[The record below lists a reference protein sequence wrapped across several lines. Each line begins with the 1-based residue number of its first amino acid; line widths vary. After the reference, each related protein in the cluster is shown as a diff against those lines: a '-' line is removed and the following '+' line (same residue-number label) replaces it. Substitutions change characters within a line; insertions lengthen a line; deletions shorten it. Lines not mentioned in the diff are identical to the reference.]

1 MEYAMFKTKT
11 LTVCIISTLIFL
23 FNACEE
29 TPPQAA
35 YSFQIEA
42 TELTIEPNLS
52 QKATQSTPFNEEWGN
67 TVYEN
72 GEGYYVN
79 DSTEAGE
86 YTFTITAKY
95 MRTYS
100 DSVTVDTTVTKT
112 LNMGEGNS
120 YTIIGYASTGDY
132 NWSVS
137 EL

>member
-1 MEYAMFKTKT
+1 MLKNR
-11 LTVCIISTLIFL
+11 FL
-23 FNACEE
+23 FISILLVFFFACEE
-29 TPPQAA
+29 TPPQAG

-42 TELTIEPNLS
+42 SGLTIEPSLS
-52 QKATQSTPFNEEWGN
+52 KKATQSTPLYEWGN

-72 GEGYYVN
+72 EDGYYGT
-79 DSTEAGE
+79 DSTDAGE

-112 LNMGEGNS
+112 INMGEGKN
-120 YTIIGYASTGDY
+120 YTIMGYPTTGDY

-137 EL
+137 EI

>member
-1 MEYAMFKTKT
+1 MFKTKT
-11 LTVCIISTLIFL
+11 ITVYILSMLIFI

-29 TPPQAA
+29 ETPPPAG

-42 TELTIEPNLS
+42 TELTIEPSLS
-52 QKATQSTPFNEEWGN
+52 QKTTQSTPFYEEWGN

-72 GEGYYVN
+72 GLGYYGTADN
-79 DSTEAGE
+79 TEAGE

-100 DSVTVDTTVTKT
+100 DSITVDTTVTKIV
-112 LNMGEGNS
+112 NMGENIA
-120 YTIIGYASTGDY
+120 YTISGYASYGDY

-137 EL
+137 EY

>member
-1 MEYAMFKTKT
+1 MFKTIT
-11 LTVCIISTLIFL
+11 IIVFSLPILLFL
-23 FNACEE
+23 FSACEE
-29 TPPQAA
+29 TPPQAG

-42 TELTIEPNLS
+42 TELTIEPSLS
-52 QKATQSTPFNEEWGN
+52 QKTTQSTPFNEEWGN

-112 LNMGEGNS
+112 LNMGEGTS
-120 YTIIGYASTGDY
+120 YTIIGYASYGDY

-137 EL
+137 EY

>member
-11 LTVCIISTLIFL
+11 LKVCIISMLIFL

-100 DSVTVDTTVTKT
+100 DSVTVATSVTKT
-112 LNMGEGNS
+112 LNMGEGTS
-120 YTIIGYASTGDY
+120 YTIIGYASYGDY

-137 EL
+137 EN

>member
-1 MEYAMFKTKT
+1 MFKTKT
-11 LTVCIISTLIFL
+11 VCILSMLIFL

-52 QKATQSTPFNEEWGN
+52 QKTTQSTPFNEEWGN

-95 MRTYS
+95 MRIFF
-100 DSVTVDTTVTKT
+100 DSVTGDTTVTKT

>member
-1 MEYAMFKTKT
+1 MTKTKT
-11 LTVCIISTLIFL
+11 ITVCILPMLIFL
-23 FNACEE
+23 FSACEE
-29 TPPQAA
+29 TPPQAG

-42 TELTIEPNLS
+42 TELTIEPSLS
-52 QKATQSTPFNEEWGN
+52 QKTTQNTPFNEEWGN

-112 LNMGEGNS
+112 LNMGEGTS
-120 YTIIGYASTGDY
+120 YTIIGYASYGDY

-137 EL
+137 EI

>member
-11 LTVCIISTLIFL
+11 LKVCIISMLIFL

-120 YTIIGYASTGDY
+120 YTIIGYPSYGDY

-137 EL
+137 EY